1 MNKQNWEILYK
12 MEIINESDFT
22 KKELEQIINPMTK
35 EREEEIH
42 KKSMAYDDKEDNE
55 DFEWGFLDEEK

>member
-1 MNKQNWEILYK
+1 

-22 KKELEQIINPMTK
+22 KKELDQIVNPMTK
-35 EREEEIH
+35 EREGKIH

-55 DFEWGFLDEEK
+55 DFEFKFLDEEE